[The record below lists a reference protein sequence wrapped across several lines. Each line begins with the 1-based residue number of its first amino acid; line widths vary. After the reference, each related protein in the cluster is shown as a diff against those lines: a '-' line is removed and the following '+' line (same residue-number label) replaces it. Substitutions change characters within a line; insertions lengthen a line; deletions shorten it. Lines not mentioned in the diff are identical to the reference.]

1 MERNKSII
9 IINVITF
16 PVDWSCMAIVTM
28 YSNRNNLK
36 RQMLGIMFW
45 FFVYAAVSF
54 FCVNKVYALVQLG
67 VILVYSFLKL
77 YNGKKE

>member
-1 MERNKSII
+1 
-9 IINVITF
+9 
-16 PVDWSCMAIVTM
+16 MAIVTM

-45 FFVYAAVSF
+45 VFVYAAVSF

-77 YNGKKE
+77 YNGKKG